1 LLKHRVIPVLL
12 YRDGGLVKGRQFDSW
27 RRIGSPM
34 PAVRVHEARQVD
46 ELIFLDIG
54 ATPNGTPPDFALVE
68 QMADEC
74 FMPLTV
80 GGGIRTL
87 DHIRT
92 LLAIGADKVAI
103 NTAAME
109 DPSLIERAA
118 LKFGSQ
124 CITISI
130 DVLGGQVVGRCGSQ
144 LTRGFP
150 IEWACM
156 AQNYGA
162 GEILLNDIDRD
173 GTLEG
178 YNLDLIQKVSKAIEI
193 PVIACGGAGCPE
205 DFTKAIQAGASAVA
219 AGAMFAFTEETP
231 LTVKRAMHET
241 GIAVRL

>member
-1 LLKHRVIPVLL
+1 MLKHRIVPVLL
-12 YRDGGLVKGRQFDSW
+12 YKDGGLVKGQRFDSW
-27 RRIGSPM
+27 RRIGAPM
-34 PAVRVHEARQVD
+34 PAVRIHEARQVD

-54 ATPNGTPPDFALVE
+54 ATPNGASPDFALVE

-109 DPSLIERAA
+109 DPDLIERAA

-130 DVLGGQVVGRCGSQ
+130 DVLGGRIVARCGSQ
-144 LTRGFP
+144 LTNGRP
-150 IEWACM
+150 VEWARM
-156 AQNYGA
+156 AQHYGA
-162 GEILLNDIDRD
+162 GEILLNDVERD
-173 GTLEG
+173 GMLEG
-178 YNLDLIQKVSKAIEI
+178 YNLDLIREVSRAIEI
-193 PVIACGGAGCPE
+193 PVVACGGAGCPE
-205 DFTKAIQAGASAVA
+205 DFAKAIRAGASAVA

>member
-1 LLKHRVIPVLL
+1 MKHRVIPVLL

-68 QMADEC
+68 QMANEC

-80 GGGIRTL
+80 GGGVRTL

-103 NTAAME
+103 NTAVME
-109 DPSLIERAA
+109 DPDLIERAA

-130 DVLGGQVVGRCGSQ
+130 DVLDGQVEIGR
-144 LTRGFP
+144 
-150 IEWACM
+150 
-156 AQNYGA
+156 
-162 GEILLNDIDRD
+162 
-173 GTLEG
+173 
-178 YNLDLIQKVSKAIEI
+178 
-193 PVIACGGAGCPE
+193 
-205 DFTKAIQAGASAVA
+205 ASCRERV
-219 AGAMFAFTEETP
+219 
-231 LTVKRAMHET
+231 
-241 GIAVRL
+241 

>member
-1 LLKHRVIPVLL
+1 MLKHRVIPVLL
-12 YRDGGLVKGRQFDSW
+12 YRDGGLVKGRRFDSW

-68 QMADEC
+68 QMANEC

-80 GGGIRTL
+80 GGGVRTL

-103 NTAAME
+103 NTAVME
-109 DPSLIERAA
+109 DPDLIERAA

-130 DVLGGQVVGRCGSQ
+130 DVLDGQVAGRCGGQ
-144 LTRGFP
+144 LARGSP
-150 IEWACM
+150 VEWART
-156 AQNYGA
+156 ARNYGA
-162 GEILLNDIDRD
+162 GEILLNDVDRD

-178 YNLDLIQKVSKAIEI
+178 YNLDLIREVSKAIEI